1 MSDHACGSCSG
12 QDCAQ
17 PNEEEK
23 LLQANL
29 GRIKNKIVVLS
40 GKGGVGKST
49 VAVNLAQALAMAGM
63 KTGLLDVDVHGP
75 SVPRLLSLTGERP
88 HIDAQRLEPIS
99 AGPNLWVMS
108 LGFLLPSNREAVI
121 WRGPV
126 KMGMIKQF
134 LRDVTWGDLD
144 FLVVDC
150 PPGTGDEPLS
160 VLQLLGPEAKALIVT
175 TPQGVAVDD
184 VRRSVTFC
192 AEVGNP
198 VLGIVENMSG
208 HVCSKCGEVDE
219 VFGSGGGEDLAQ
231 EMGVPFLGRIPLD
244 SEVVRAGDEGFAFLR
259 IHHEGPTAQA
269 LTRIVKPILAMAGTL
284 QEKPAQ
290 TLQPLQVTPPINV
303 VAAGNGLLTVAVPMA
318 QGVLCAHFGHCE
330 QFALLTVNRE
340 EKAILETKMLTP
352 PPHEPGVLPRWL
364 AEQGAHLVIAGGMGS
379 RAQSLFTQA
388 GIQVLVGAPAESPEE
403 LVMAYLEGRLTTG
416 ANICDH

>member
-1 MSDHACGSCSG
+1 MSDHACRSCSDKDRAG
-12 QDCAQ
+12 QSD
-17 PNEEEK
+17 EEK
-23 LLQANL
+23 ALQANL
-29 GRIKNKIVVLS
+29 DRIKNKIVILS

-49 VAVNLAQALAMAGM
+49 VAVNVAQALATAGM

-75 SVPRLLSLTGERP
+75 SIPRLLSLSGKHP
-88 HIDAQRLEPIS
+88 HIDAGRLEPIS

-160 VLQLLGPEAKALIVT
+160 VLQLLGPAAKALIVT

-192 AEVGNP
+192 ADVGNP

-208 HVCSKCGEVDE
+208 HVCSHCGHVDE
-219 VFGSGGGEDLAQ
+219 IFGSGGGQSLAE

-244 SEVVRAGDEGFAFLR
+244 PEVVRSGDEGFAFLR
-259 IHHEGPTAQA
+259 VHQDRPAAQA
-269 LTRIVKPILAMAGTL
+269 LTHIVTLIQALAGS
-284 QEKPAQ
+284 
-290 TLQPLQVTPPINV
+290 PP
-303 VAAGNGLLTVAVPMA
+303 G
-318 QGVLCAHFGHCE
+318 
-330 QFALLTVNRE
+330 
-340 EKAILETKMLTP
+340 
-352 PPHEPGVLPRWL
+352 
-364 AEQGAHLVIAGGMGS
+364 
-379 RAQSLFTQA
+379 
-388 GIQVLVGAPAESPEE
+388 
-403 LVMAYLEGRLTTG
+403 
-416 ANICDH
+416 

>member
-1 MSDHACGSCSG
+1 MSDHACGTCSDKECAG
-12 QDCAQ
+12 QS
-17 PNEEEK
+17 EEEK
-23 LLQANL
+23 ALLANL
-29 GRIKNKIVVLS
+29 ARIKNKIVVLS

-75 SVPRLLSLTGERP
+75 SVPRLLSLGGEHP
-88 HIDAQRLEPIS
+88 HIDAGRLEPIN

-108 LGFLLPSNREAVI
+108 LGFLLPSNRVPVI

-160 VLQLLGPEAKALIVT
+160 VLQLLGPTAKALIVT

-208 HVCSKCGEVDE
+208 HACGHCGHVDDI
-219 VFGSGGGEDLAQ
+219 FGSGGGQTLAE
-231 EMGVPFLGRIPLD
+231 EMGVPFLGKIPLD
-244 SEVVRAGDEGFAFLR
+244 PNVVRSGDEGFAFLR

-269 LTRIVKPILAMAGTL
+269 LQRIIKPILA
-284 QEKPAQ
+284 
-290 TLQPLQVTPPINV
+290 
-303 VAAGNGLLTVAVPMA
+303 
-318 QGVLCAHFGHCE
+318 
-330 QFALLTVNRE
+330 
-340 EKAILETKMLTP
+340 
-352 PPHEPGVLPRWL
+352 L
-364 AEQGAHLVIAGGMGS
+364 AES
-379 RAQSLFTQA
+379 RMTQ
-388 GIQVLVGAPAESPEE
+388 
-403 LVMAYLEGRLTTG
+403 
-416 ANICDH
+416 N